1 MSVSRSRSTR
11 PANRKER
18 RLSKQQGITD
28 NNFSKVS
35 SPVKNHLKLKDI
47 TPLTDNQQRVFND
60 YMDHDLLVTGYA
72 GTGKSLCLLYL
83 ALNDIINEQLFKRVV
98 IIRSAVNSRNIGF
111 LPGGEKE
118 KTAVYE
124 APYRSICSDLFGR
137 GDAYEILKKNGIIEF
152 TTTSFLRG
160 ETIDDA
166 VVLLEEVQNF
176 SDSET
181 NTAITRLGENTKLL
195 VNGDFRQNDL
205 YNKRNEE
212 SCITQL
218 LNIAKYMENLS
229 IIEMEIDDIVRSSR
243 VKSWIVAR
251 AKLGLM

>member
-1 MSVSRSRSTR
+1 MTVSRARSSR
-11 PANRKER
+11 PANRRER
-18 RLSKQQGITD
+18 RLAKQQGENGNVTKLSTP
-28 NNFSKVS
+28 SKQ
-35 SPVKNHLKLKDI
+35 HLTLKDI
-47 TPLTDNQQRVFND
+47 KPLTDNQERIFSD
-60 YMDHDLLVTGYA
+60 YKYNDLLVTGYA

-83 ALNDIINEQLFKRVV
+83 ALNDIINEELFKRVV
-98 IIRSAVNSRNIGF
+98 IIRSAVNTRNIGF

-124 APYRSICSDLFGR
+124 APYKSICSYLFGR
-137 GDAYEILKKNGIIEF
+137 GDAYELLKKNGIIEF

-176 SDSET
+176 SDSEV
-181 NTAITRLGENTKLL
+181 NTAITRLGENSKLL
-195 VNGDFRQNDL
+195 INGDFRQNDL

-212 SCITQL
+212 SCIAQL
-218 LNIAKYMENLS
+218 LNIAKYMDNLS

-243 VKSWIVAR
+243 VKSWIIAR
-251 AKLGLM
+251 SKLGLM

>member
-1 MSVSRSRSTR
+1 MTVSRARSSR
-11 PANRKER
+11 PANRRER
-18 RLSKQQGITD
+18 RLAKQQGENGNVTKLSTS
-28 NNFSKVS
+28 SKQ
-35 SPVKNHLKLKDI
+35 HLTLKDI
-47 TPLTDNQQRVFND
+47 KPLTDNQERIFSD
-60 YMDHDLLVTGYA
+60 YTYNDLLVTGYA

-83 ALNDIINEQLFKRVV
+83 ALNDIINEKLFKRVV
-98 IIRSAVNSRNIGF
+98 IIRSAVNTRNIGF

-124 APYRSICSDLFGR
+124 APYKSICSYLFGR
-137 GDAYEILKKNGIIEF
+137 GDAYELLKKNGIIEF

-176 SDSET
+176 SDSEV
-181 NTAITRLGENTKLL
+181 NTAITRLGENSKLL
-195 VNGDFRQNDL
+195 INGDFRQNDL

-212 SCITQL
+212 SCIKQL
-218 LNIAKYMENLS
+218 LNIAKYMDNLS

-243 VKSWIVAR
+243 VKSWIIAR
-251 AKLGLM
+251 SKLGLM

>member
-1 MSVSRSRSTR
+1 MSVSRSRSSR

-18 RLSKQQGITD
+18 RLAKYQGE
-28 NNFSKVS
+28 NSNSSKVAT
-35 SPVKNHLKLKDI
+35 PTKQHLVLKDI
-47 TPLTDNQQRVFND
+47 QPLTANQKRVFDD
-60 YMDHDLLVTGYA
+60 YSDNDLLVTGYA

-83 ALNDIINEQLFKRVV
+83 ALDDIINNSIFKKVV

-124 APYRSICSDLFGR
+124 APYKSICSDLFGR
-137 GDAYEILKKNGIIEF
+137 GDAYDLLKTKGIIEF

-160 ETIDDA
+160 ETINDA

-176 SDSET
+176 SDSEV

-195 VNGDFRQNDL
+195 INGDFRQNDL

-212 SCITQL
+212 SCIGQL

-229 IIEMEIDDIVRSSR
+229 IIEMEIADIVRSAR

-251 AKLGLM
+251 SKLGLM

>member
-1 MSVSRSRSTR
+1 MSVSRARSSR
-11 PANRKER
+11 PANRRER
-18 RLSKQQGITD
+18 RLAKQQGENGNVTKLSAP
-28 NNFSKVS
+28 SKQ
-35 SPVKNHLKLKDI
+35 HLTLKDI
-47 TPLTDNQQRVFND
+47 KPLTDNQKRIFSHYTYN
-60 YMDHDLLVTGYA
+60 DLLVTGYA

-83 ALNDIINEQLFKRVV
+83 ALNDIINEELFKRVV
-98 IIRSAVNSRNIGF
+98 IIRSAVNTRNIGF

-124 APYRSICSDLFGR
+124 APYKSICSYLFGR
-137 GDAYEILKKNGIIEF
+137 GDAYELLKKNGIIEF

-176 SDSET
+176 SDSEV
-181 NTAITRLGENTKLL
+181 NTAITRLGENSKLL
-195 VNGDFRQNDL
+195 INGDFRQNDL

-212 SCITQL
+212 SCIAQL
-218 LNIAKYMENLS
+218 LNIAKYMDNLS

-243 VKSWIVAR
+243 VKSWIIAR
-251 AKLGLM
+251 SKLGLM